1 MQNPFLTL
9 GIPATSDTDAV
20 RAAYRKLVK
29 LCHPDI
35 VQGEEQ
41 KQQAQERMIALN
53 LAYEEA
59 LKLACRPQ
67 VQILPVTLGE
77 SIRLAQRLLDRR
89 MAASAQR
96 ALERCPDRNLTWYVL
111 HGRSLHEQGKYE
123 LAHQSY
129 RRAVRM
135 EPENNELRT
144 AALKSYVAARNSS
157 KPTYRVMDWARNIG
171 RTRG

>member
-9 GIPATSDTDAV
+9 GIPVTSDTDAV

-35 VQGEEQ
+35 VQGEAQ
-41 KQQAQERMIALN
+41 QLQAQEKMIALN
-53 LAYEEA
+53 LAYEQA

-67 VQILPVTLGE
+67 VKIAPVTLND
-77 SIRLAQRLLDRR
+77 SLRLAQRLLDRR

-96 ALERCPDRNLTWYVL
+96 ALERCEERSATWHFL

-123 LAHQSY
+123 LAHQSF
-129 RRAVRM
+129 RRAVRI
-135 EPENNELRT
+135 EPDNNEYRS
-144 AALKSYVAARNSS
+144 AALASYQCERKSHSM
-157 KPTYRVMDWARNIG
+157 TYRVVDWARNIG